1 MDTQRIVIFAIG
13 GLSLLTNGI
22 LLLIL
27 YLDPLKKFR
36 TTTSYLI
43 ISLTIS
49 DFLTGGVACAYAFG
63 NPPVIMGIFWATIT
77 STVFTVFFMSCQ
89 RLVVV
94 VYPFKAR
101 HLITKRRILVF
112 IGASWLV
119 TSVLGGLMG
128 GLPQPQ
134 KD

>member
-1 MDTQRIVIFAIG
+1 MDNQRIVIFAIG

-43 ISLTIS
+43 TSLTIS
-49 DFLTGGVACAYAFG
+49 DFLTGGVACSSTFKI
-63 NPPVIMGIFWATIT
+63 PLVIPSLLWATFLI
-77 STVFTVFFMSCQ
+77 SSFTIFFMSCE

-94 VYPFKAR
+94 VYPFKAKR
-101 HLITKRRILVF
+101 LITKRRIRVF
-112 IGASWLV
+112 IAANWLV
-119 TSVLGGLMG
+119 SSVLGGLMG

>member
-43 ISLTIS
+43 TSLTIS
-49 DFLTGGVACAYAFG
+49 DFLTGGVACAYTFKI
-63 NPPVIMGIFWATIT
+63 PLVIPSLF
-77 STVFTVFFMSCQ
+77 
-89 RLVVV
+89 
-94 VYPFKAR
+94 
-101 HLITKRRILVF
+101 
-112 IGASWLV
+112 
-119 TSVLGGLMG
+119 
-128 GLPQPQ
+128 
-134 KD
+134 